1 MKKLFLL
8 LLAGLAG
15 ATAFAQPFSAYQ
27 EVMADVE
34 RAGGVHR
41 MYPTDQPRPT
51 AAPKGYKPFYVS
63 HLGRH
68 GARFALGHSVY
79 EDILAVWENAREKGW
94 LTPEGEQFYKEYVSI
109 YPLLAKREGQLT
121 LKGQAQHRFIA
132 DQLYRNYPAV
142 FKWKTHAVA
151 TSTLVHRVIASMYS
165 FLGEA
170 AALDKDFTYEA
181 DYGYPYQTYLLPD
194 TIDSKADRE
203 GEALTKYRHLR
214 DSLVD
219 SRTILARWF
228 NHADQLV
235 ENPTGFVFDMHTVVS
250 TLDNVDFPVP
260 AHLYS
265 LFTAQERYTLWRVAN
280 YREYQ
285 LMGRSPDTENARVRV
300 MQVLY
305 QDFIDKAE
313 ADWADG
319 VQLRLRFSHDSCLM
333 PFLSLLGVNGMDAR
347 VEDPLEVEKVWRNYH
362 VPMACNLQLVFF
374 RSKRNPDI
382 LFQLL
387 LNGREATL
395 PLPMAAPGSFYR
407 WEDFKTLVK

>member
-68 GARFALGHSVY
+68 GARFALGHAVY

-94 LTPEGEQFYKEYVSI
+94 LTPEGEQFYQEYVSI

-121 LKGQAQHRFIA
+121 VRGQDQLRFIA
-132 DQLYRNYPAV
+132 EQLYRNYPAL
-142 FKWKTHAVA
+142 FKGKTHAVA

-181 DYGYPYQTYLLPD
+181 NYGYPYQTYLLPD

-347 VEDPLEVEKVWRNYH
+347 VENPFEVENYWQNFS

-374 RSKRNPDI
+374 RSKRNPEI

>member
-142 FKWKTHAVA
+142 FKGKTHAVA

-347 VEDPLEVEKVWRNYH
+347 VENPFEVENYWQNFS

-374 RSKRNPDI
+374 RSKRNPEI